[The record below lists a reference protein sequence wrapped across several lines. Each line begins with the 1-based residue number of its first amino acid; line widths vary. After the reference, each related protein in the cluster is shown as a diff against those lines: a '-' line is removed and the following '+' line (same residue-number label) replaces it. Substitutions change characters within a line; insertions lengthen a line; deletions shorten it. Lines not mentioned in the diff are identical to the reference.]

1 MDRMSPAPMP
11 AELEAETLPPQLRR
25 AWVNAPRDA
34 VRGGHR
40 QHRRCRR
47 RGRCAGLC
55 RAGRAGSELPHKHD
69 LLAYA
74 THLRN
79 LIPGLRMPGTA
90 RAKAGVISFV
100 IDGMD
105 NVVIG
110 KALNQDGIA
119 VRAGHHCASL
129 SSVVSASNHRC
140 ARRLHSTT
148 RMPTLKHWQCLSGA
162 SAPVPLV
169 SPERPGTDREI
180 PPMASPGFGCQA
192 PVSRDL

>member
-1 MDRMSPAPMP
+1 MP
-11 AELEAETLPPQLRR
+11 PGTRFEAGTGNIADAVGVGAVLDCVERVGLEA
-25 AWVNAPRDA
+25 N
-34 VRGGHR
+34 
-40 QHRRCRR
+40 
-47 RGRCAGLC
+47 
-55 RAGRAGSELPHKHD
+55 SPHKHD

-140 ARRLHSTT
+140 ARRLHPTT